1 MQKLADGADLL
12 HLVQT
17 EAKPLCLILKC
28 FKLSKS
34 FKAQRLHDEWE
45 RGHWIKPY
53 FLNIIF
59 RFFKVKQ
66 ERERNS

>member
-45 RGHWIKPY
+45 RGH
-53 FLNIIF
+53 
-59 RFFKVKQ
+59 
-66 ERERNS
+66 